1 LSSPK
6 DIVDKSLIFLQWYLE
21 PKKFFQDIFN
31 ELPYGY
37 QIEVLNKIRD
47 GINRILICSA
57 SGTGKTK
64 LLACI
69 ALWFTVVKS
78 TIKNRSYEVII
89 VSGSQ
94 DQAKH
99 LYNYCRYPLLEHSI
113 LANLVDGEPL
123 ISITRFKD
131 KSIIRALSRSLTSVQ
146 GKHGDVQIIDEA
158 SFPELDFF
166 LQDSYR
172 IISTSN
178 DPFLIFSS
186 TPHEYDSLFVN
197 MWENKRRFPEFD
209 PRIPGTWFRISWS
222 AFECPNISKD
232 MMEEASKLPKDIF
245 EKYWLGKP
253 YPLIGT
259 MISLELIRKA
269 SEGFPKFTLQEEGKV
284 IMGID
289 WGFGRKKDIC
299 VITLI
304 QIIGELVYVLVAK
317 PFKEQHPDVITSWVK
332 TNYKAYNVSRIYT
345 DAQNKSENMRLISQ
359 GLPVTPIPFNRYK
372 NNMKANLRMLFE
384 KNKIRI
390 PEEFIYLTHQL
401 SRYTWDTNE
410 NDDYVDSLMLACR
423 NPRRAKIESGLS
435 YIITKPKR
443 RVIGL

>member
-1 LSSPK
+1 LSEGIDSALLFLTWFNNPSQFYK
-6 DIVDKSLIFLQWYLE
+6 DIFGEEPYPYQTKVLDKI
-21 PKKFFQDIFN
+21 KD
-31 ELPYGY
+31 
-37 QIEVLNKIRD
+37 V
-47 GINRILICSA
+47 INRILICSA

-78 TIKNRSYEVII
+78 NIMNRSYEVII

-99 LYNYCRYPLLEHSI
+99 LYNYCRYPLLEHPM
-113 LANLVDGEPL
+113 LADLVEGEPL

-131 KSIIRALSRSLTSVQ
+131 KSVIRALSRSLTSVQ

-186 TPHEYDSLFVN
+186 TPHEYNSLFVN
-197 MWENKRRFPEFD
+197 MWENKKRFPEFD
-209 PRIPGTWFRISWS
+209 KRMPGSWHRMSWS
-222 AFECPNISKD
+222 AFDCPNISKE
-232 MMEEASKLPKDIF
+232 MLEEASNLPRDMF

-259 MISLELIRKA
+259 MISLEDIRKC
-269 SEGFPKFTLQEEGKV
+269 SEGYPLFTLEDGG
-284 IMGID
+284 IIIIGID

-299 VITLI
+299 VVTIV
-304 QIIGELVYVLVAK
+304 QMIGDIKYVLKAK
-317 PFKEQHPDVITSWVK
+317 AFKEQHPDVIVSWIKTSFK
-332 TNYKAYNVSRIYT
+332 SYRVSRIYA
-345 DAQNKSENMRLISQ
+345 DAQNKSENMRLLSD
-359 GLPVTPIPFNRYK
+359 GLPVIPIAFNQRK
-372 NNMKANLRMLFE
+372 NEMKANLRMLFE
-384 KNKIRI
+384 KDKIRI
-390 PEEFIYLTHQL
+390 PEDFIKLKHQL
-401 SRYTWDTNE
+401 SRYTWTTNE
-410 NDDYVDSLMLACR
+410 NDDYVDSLMLACIEI
-423 NPRRAKIESGLS
+423 RAPEGSDEKP
-435 YIITKPKR
+435 YIISRLKR
-443 RVIGL
+443 DVRF